1 MNIQV
6 MVRELIIV
14 HGGVVA
20 VTIYLEL
27 INVSNVLLDIILLVD
42 HELHHLVSVE
52 LIVREQI
59 M

>member
-27 INVSNVLLDIILLVD
+27 INVSNVLRDIILLVV